1 MAPADWTE
9 VAPRIHQRRGGP
21 FDLSTV
27 VVEGD
32 AGLLVV
38 DTGAEPSEAE
48 ELDADIG
55 WRFDGDVR
63 WVVNTH
69 AHFDHTFGNQVF
81 GPGSATDAAI
91 YGHAGIARH
100 FERYE
105 GPRLAA
111 WRADPSREPE
121 RRWHDMRLTPPTHP
135 VERMSRLDLGGVV
148 VELRPQPRAHTDTDL
163 VVFVPSRR
171 VWIVGDLVEES
182 GPPMYGSGS
191 FPLDWPDVLDA
202 LVAELRP
209 GDRVI
214 PGHGRVVDRD
224 FVARQAVDLRMIAER
239 FVTAHDAGLGAAE
252 ALAAHDDWPVPVE
265 GLVSAVERAYAALDG
280 LPLDEGSI
288 DDA

>member
-1 MAPADWTE
+1 MAGTWTT
-9 VAPRIHQRRGGP
+9 VAPRIHQWRGGS

-32 AGLLVV
+32 DGLLLV
-38 DTGAEPSEAE
+38 DTGAEPAEAE

-81 GPGSATDAAI
+81 GPGSTTDAAI

-100 FERYE
+100 FDHFE

-111 WRADPSREPE
+111 WNADPSREPD
-121 RRWHDMRLTPPTHP
+121 RRWDDVRLIPPTHP
-135 VERMSRLDLGGVV
+135 IERMTRLDLGGIA

-163 VVFVPSRR
+163 VIVAPAPR

-182 GPPMYGSGS
+182 GPPMYGSGC
-191 FPLDWPDVLDA
+191 FPLDWPGVLQA
-202 LVAELRP
+202 LVDELRP
-209 GDRVI
+209 DDQVI
-214 PGHGRVVDRD
+214 PGHGRVVDRE
-224 FVARQAVDLRMIAER
+224 FVARQAADLRTIAER
-239 FVTAHDAGLGAAE
+239 FIVAHDAGLGADE

-265 GLVSAVERAYAALDG
+265 GLVAAVERAYADLDG
-280 LPLDEGSI
+280 LLVEEGGD